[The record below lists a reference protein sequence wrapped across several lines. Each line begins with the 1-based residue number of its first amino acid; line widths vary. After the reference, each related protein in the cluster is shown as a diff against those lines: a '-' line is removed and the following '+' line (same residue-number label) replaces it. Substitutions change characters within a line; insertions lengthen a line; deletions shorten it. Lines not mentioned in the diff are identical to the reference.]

1 MTTDNHVDHE
11 PGEPNELRPEDL
23 AQVAGG
29 VIITKYVDKASPAIL
44 STMGMGG
51 GTPSLEYW
59 LGQLMF

>member
-1 MTTDNHVDHE
+1 MTTNNHTDHE
-11 PGEPNELRPEDL
+11 LSPSDELRPEDL

-29 VIITKYVDKASPAIL
+29 VIVTKYVDKASPAIL